1 MQQNHPATYDQNNT
15 HTHSA
20 LIHLQGL
27 HQAGLQSCSEA
38 AAFCCCHMLLSL
50 LLYLQHIP
58 LLKPANSAGAV
69 ISIAH
74 AAGCMLLLPIIFL
87 TYSN

>member
-1 MQQNHPATYDQNNT
+1 VQQNHPATYNPNNT
-15 HTHSA
+15 HTRSS

-27 HQAGLQSCSEA
+27 HQAGLQSCSDA
-38 AAFCCCHMLLSL
+38 AAFCCCNMLLSL
-50 LLYLQHIP
+50 LVYLQHSP

-69 ISIAH
+69 TSIAH
-74 AAGCMLLLPIIFL
+74 AAGCMLLLPIFL